1 MKQVLSAIISLL
13 FLSSVGFS
21 QNVGIGTN
29 TPNAN
34 ALLDLKSGSKGLL
47 VPRMDSTSRKAIPNT
62 KGLLVYDSTYSSFYF
77 NNGTSWQKMSGS
89 TGGSQLIANGN
100 NVGDMLFW
108 NGSNWDV
115 VPAGKGGQYLQ
126 FGTNNTPAW
135 TGDEFPKVQTLP
147 VTNIGSRSATGNM
160 TLISMGLNQTN
171 SGSQFS
177 YHYKGVC
184 FSTTANP
191 VISSGWINQYTD
203 SNSTIGNYSYDIGN
217 LLVNTTYYV
226 RSFGY
231 NNAGVGYG
239 NQLSFTTLNG
249 PVSLPRIG
257 LSNNETISDSTIV
270 GIYSEVSDQGGA
282 LVTSRGLV
290 YGTNSNPT
298 IANSVISNGTGAGS
312 FITNINHL
320 LPNTTYFIRAYATN
334 SAGTAYSD
342 QIMVTTTPTIVTICG
357 AKWAKQNLRR
367 NYYTY
372 CNGCSYTSINQLS
385 DSVSWSQQYSY
396 YPAAWCWYKN
406 DSATYASTYGMIYN
420 KTASSLLFINGW
432 HIPTLS
438 EAKALLKCLDASYDS
453 SQLISYVAGG
463 ALKEA
468 GTSHWRSPNAG
479 ASNTSGFTGLPGGMR
494 NVDASFSGQGT
505 LSAWWVYDS
514 VTQNYYILKLS
525 NTTPYATLTL
535 ATDNEGCSIRLVKD
549 N

>member
-1 MKQVLSAIISLL
+1 MKKLL
-13 FLSSVGFS
+13 LTITITLLYTLGYS

-29 TPNAN
+29 NPNAN
-34 ALLDLKSGSKGLL
+34 AILDLKSGSKGLL

-77 NNGTSWQKMSGS
+77 NNGTSWQKMSGG

-100 NVGDMLFW
+100 NVGDMLYW

-115 VPAGKGGQYLQ
+115 LAAGKGGQYLQ
-126 FGTNNTPAW
+126 FGANNTPAW

-160 TLISMGLNQTN
+160 TLISMGLSQTN
-171 SGSQFS
+171 SGYQS
-177 YHYKGVC
+177 YHFKGVC
-184 FSTTANP
+184 LSTTANP
-191 VISSGWINQYTD
+191 VISGGWIDPYSD

-226 RSFGY
+226 RSYGF
-231 NNAGVGYG
+231 NNAGTVYG
-239 NQLSFTTLNG
+239 NQVSFTTLNG
-249 PVSLPRIG
+249 PVSLPVLYSYIYYNSVTDTSVIG
-257 LSNNETISDSTIV
+257 VQATLT
-270 GIYSEVSDQGGA
+270 DQGGA

-298 IANSVISNGTGAGS
+298 IANSAISNGIGAGS

-320 LPNTTYFIRAYATN
+320 LPNTTYYIRAYATN

-342 QIMVTTTPTIVTICG
+342 QIIITTAPTAITICG
-357 AKWAKQNLRR
+357 KTWGKQNLRI
-367 NYYTY
+367 
-372 CNGCSYTSINQLS
+372 SYLNQYGTQYLINQLS
-385 DSVSWSQQYSY
+385 DSVSWSQQYTGSS
-396 YPAAWCWYKN
+396 AAWCWYKN
-406 DSATYASTYGMIYN
+406 DSATYANTYGKLYN
-420 KTASSLLFINGW
+420 KTAATSTLLQGW

-438 EAKALLKCLDASYDS
+438 EAKALLKCVDASYDS
-453 SQLISYVAGG
+453 SLLISYVAGG

-468 GTSHWRSPNAG
+468 GTSHWRTPNAG
-479 ASNTSGFTGLPGGMR
+479 ASNTSGFTALPGGMR
-494 NVDASFSGQGT
+494 NADASFSGQG
-505 LSAWWVYDS
+505 LLGAWWVYDPATS
-514 VTQNYYILKLS
+514 NYYILKLS
-525 NTTPYATLTL
+525 NTTPYATLSL